1 MQYYKLKEAVGR
13 MIKNEV
19 PRWTRLSA
27 ADQGLASNCVFREYL
42 CPGCI
47 YPAEADGNYFFIG
60 LWLLITQ
67 TGGYWVWAPLSSN
80 KPQWQPSATSA
91 FAYKPNK
98 NFRLLFWRFCDQFW
112 RKIGLVMHTTSYGL
126 WRFFGPQNRQWLQQS
141 VHSFSV
147 FHTYLSLSQSWERDN
162 ISS

>member
-1 MQYYKLKEAVGR
+1 MKCPDWG
-13 MIKNEV
+13 
-19 PRWTRLSA
+19 RWTRLAA

-42 CPGCI
+42 CSGCI

-80 KPQWQPSATSA
+80 KPHWRPPLTIATFVCKFRKSKM
-91 FAYKPNK
+91 KPLGLD
-98 NFRLLFWRFCDQFW
+98 NFVINFEGKLASSCTP
-112 RKIGLVMHTTSYGL
+112 LVMDF
-126 WRFFGPQNRQWLQQS
+126 WDFFGPQNRQWLQQS

-147 FHTYLSLSQSWERDN
+147 FHTYLSLS
-162 ISS
+162 